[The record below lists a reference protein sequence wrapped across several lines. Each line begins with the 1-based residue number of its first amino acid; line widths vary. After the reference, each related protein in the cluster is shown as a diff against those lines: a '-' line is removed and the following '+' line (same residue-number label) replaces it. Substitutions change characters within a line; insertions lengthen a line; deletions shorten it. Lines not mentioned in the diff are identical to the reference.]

1 MKNDM
6 YPCYV
11 IYIRK
16 RNTFYLD
23 FTGNYIIK
31 LGFIE
36 QIRYILLSYMELEK
50 QLAIYTTYYYYHYCY
65 YSVNYFSRL
74 NFLSKEN
81 IWHTHLK

>member
-36 QIRYILLSYMELEK
+36 QIRYILL
-50 QLAIYTTYYYYHYCY
+50 AIW
-65 YSVNYFSRL
+65 N
-74 NFLSKEN
+74 
-81 IWHTHLK
+81 